1 MDKDAVTFPNEVI
14 KANVWN
20 IEICLV
26 YRVSQKKTQPT
37 CLNLL
42 EKTRDMYMAF
52 SSIFRKPWV
61 LPLI

>member
-1 MDKDAVTFPNEVI
+1 MKPVNRVI
-14 KANVWN
+14 QGVPEKA
-20 IEICLV
+20 
-26 YRVSQKKTQPT
+26 QPT

-42 EKTRDMYMAF
+42 EKTPDMYMAF